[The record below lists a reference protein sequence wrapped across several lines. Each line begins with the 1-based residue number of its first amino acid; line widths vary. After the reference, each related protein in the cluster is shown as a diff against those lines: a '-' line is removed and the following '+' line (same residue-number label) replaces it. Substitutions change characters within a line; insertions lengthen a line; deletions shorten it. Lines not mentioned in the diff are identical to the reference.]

1 MASNILIKRSTG
13 STAPGSIT
21 FGELAITTG
30 ANGTQANAGDRLF
43 VGDNNGAAQ
52 IVGGRYFMDMLDHVH
67 GTLTASSSVL
77 VDSNSKIDQW
87 NVDDITLDAN
97 VITTSTTDA
106 DLIFRANGT
115 GKLVIEDGQELEFGT
130 TGDVELSFND
140 SDAVLDIKR
149 VAGTPDLRIADDM
162 KLNFGNTK
170 DASIR
175 YDETTSDKIQVEGAD
190 WNYATGVQVNYA
202 DTTDASNV
210 ATASV
215 SFAGGIGVA
224 ATAWIKDLKVDDNTV
239 IGTAD
244 TDTLEVNATTT
255 FQNGVTFNGTT
266 NISGNTTQSGS
277 IEIDNLKL
285 DGNVLST
292 INSIQELIIDPFPAG
307 GDADGLVIIKGD
319 LQIDGT
325 TTTVNSASMS
335 VNDPTIELGDPTT
348 PVTVKTLATFA
359 GNATVDVQVDAVEQL
374 SVGDSITGTGIPGG
388 TTISAINTGSKTL
401 TLSAAITADQV
412 VGATLT
418 TVRGADDAMDRGVKI
433 HYNASG
439 TNKFGFFGY
448 DRTGGADGLGAWTFI
463 EEATDTGTV
472 FGLAGANRG
481 TVLIGD
487 LELDTDLEVQ
497 FGGTGASTF
506 TTNGIVFGNGASP
519 MQVTAAANMASP
531 GTGDDATTSY
541 QVLTVTSAGVPV
553 WTNTLDGGTF

>member
-13 STAPGSIT
+13 STAPGTIT
-21 FGELAITTG
+21 YGELALTTG

-43 VGDNNGAAQ
+43 AGDNNGAAQ
-52 IVGGRYFMDMLDHVH
+52 VVGGRYFTDMLDHVA

-87 NVDDITLDAN
+87 KVDDIELNAN

-130 TGDVELSFND
+130 TGDVEFSFND
-140 SDAVLDIKR
+140 SDAVVDIKR

-162 KLNFGNTK
+162 KLHFGNTK
-170 DASIR
+170 DASIY

-190 WNYATGVQVNYA
+190 WNYAAGVTANYA

-210 ATASV
+210 STASV
-215 SFAGGIGVA
+215 TYAGGIGVA
-224 ATAWIKDLKVDDNTV
+224 ATTWTKDLKVDDNTT
-239 IGTAD
+239 IGTAAGD
-244 TDTLEVNATTT
+244 ALTVNATTT

-266 NISGNTTQSGS
+266 TIAGTTNQTGS

-292 INSIQELIIDPFPAG
+292 INNIQELIIDPYPAG

-319 LQIDGT
+319 LQTDGT

-359 GNATVDVQVDAVEQL
+359 GNATVDIQVDAVEQL
-374 SVGDSITGTGIPGG
+374 QAGDSITGTGIPGG
-388 TTISAINTGSKTL
+388 TTIASINTGTKTI
-401 TLSAAITADQV
+401 TLSAAITTDQA
-412 VGATLT
+412 VGATLV
-418 TVRGADDAMDRGVKI
+418 TVRGADDAMDRGVKV

-448 DRTGGADGLGAWTFI
+448 DRTGGADGAGAWTFI

-472 FGLAGANRG
+472 FGVTGNRG

-487 LELDTDLEVQ
+487 LELDNDLVVE
-497 FGGTGASTF
+497 FGGTGVGTF
-506 TTNGIVFGNGASP
+506 TTNGIVFGNGTSP
-519 MQVTAAANMASP
+519 LQVTAAANTASP
-531 GTGDDATTSY
+531 GTSPDVADSN
-541 QVLTVTSAGVPV
+541 QILTVTGAGVPV
-553 WTNTLDGGTF
+553 WTNTIDGGTF

>member
-13 STAPGSIT
+13 SVAPGSIT

-67 GTLTASSSVL
+67 GTLTASSSVI

-348 PVTVKTLATFA
+348 PVTVKTLASFA

>member
-13 STAPGSIT
+13 STAPGTIT
-21 FGELAITTG
+21 YGELAVTTG
-30 ANGTQANAGDRLF
+30 GNGSQANAGDRLF
-43 VGDNNGAAQ
+43 IGDNSSAAQ
-52 IVGGRYFMDMLDHVH
+52 VVGGRYFTDMLDHAH
-67 GTLTASSSVL
+67 GTVTASSAVL
-77 VDSNSKIDQW
+77 VDSNSKVDTW
-87 NVDDITLDAN
+87 NVDDINLNAN

-130 TGDVELSFND
+130 TGDVEFVFND
-140 SDAVLDIKR
+140 SDAVVDIKR

-175 YDETTSDKIQVEGAD
+175 YDEDVSDKIQVEGAH
-190 WNYATGVQVNYA
+190 WNFATGVLLNIA

-210 ATASV
+210 STASV
-215 SFAGGIGVA
+215 TFEGGIGVA
-224 ATAWIKDLKVDDNTV
+224 ATAWVKDLKVDDNTV
-239 IGTAD
+239 LGTAN
-244 TDTLEVNATTT
+244 TDTLTVNATTT
-255 FQNGVTFNGTT
+255 FQNGVTFNGQTT
-266 NISGNTTQSGS
+266 ITGSTSQTGS

-285 DGNVLST
+285 DGNTLST
-292 INSIQELIIDPFPAG
+292 INSIQELIIDPYPAG

-374 SVGDSITGTGIPGG
+374 QAGDAITGTGIPAN
-388 TTISAINTGSKTL
+388 TTISSINTGTKTL

-412 VGATLT
+412 VGATLV
-418 TVRGADDAMDRGVKI
+418 TVRGADDAMDRGVKV

-448 DRTGGADGLGAWTFI
+448 DRTGGGDGAGAWTFI

-472 FGLAGANRG
+472 FGVTGNRG

-487 LELDTDLEVQ
+487 LELDSDLEVQ

-506 TTNGIVFGNGASP
+506 TANGIVYGNAANAL
-519 MQVTAAANMASP
+519 QVTGAANMTNP
-531 GTGDDATTSY
+531 GSAPDVTESY
-541 QVLTVTSAGVPV
+541 QVLTVTSGGVPV
-553 WTNTLDGGTF
+553 WTNTIDGGTF

>member
-13 STAPGSIT
+13 STAPGTIT
-21 FGELAITTG
+21 YGELALTTG

-43 VGDNNGAAQ
+43 AGDNNGAAQ
-52 IVGGRYFMDMLDHVH
+52 VVGGRYFTDMLDHVA

-87 NVDDITLDAN
+87 KVDDIELNAN

-130 TGDVELSFND
+130 TGDVEFSFND
-140 SDAVLDIKR
+140 SDAVVDIKR

-162 KLNFGNTK
+162 KLHFGNTK
-170 DASIR
+170 DASIY

-190 WNYATGVQVNYA
+190 WNYAAGVTANYA

-210 ATASV
+210 STASV
-215 SFAGGIGVA
+215 TYAGGIGVA
-224 ATAWIKDLKVDDNTV
+224 ATTWTKDLKVDDNTT
-239 IGTAD
+239 IGTAAGD
-244 TDTLEVNATTT
+244 ALTVNATTT

-266 NISGNTTQSGS
+266 TIAGTTNQTGS

-292 INSIQELIIDPFPAG
+292 INNIQELIIDPYPAG

-374 SVGDSITGTGIPGG
+374 QTGDGITGTGIPAG
-388 TTISAINTGSKTL
+388 TTIASINVGTKTL
-401 TLSAAITADQV
+401 TLSAAITTDQV
-412 VGATLT
+412 VGATLV
-418 TVRGADDAMDRGVKI
+418 TVRGADDAMDRGVKV

-448 DRTGGADGLGAWTFI
+448 DRTGGADGAGAWTFI

-472 FGLAGANRG
+472 FGVTGNRG

-487 LELDTDLEVQ
+487 LELDNDLVVE
-497 FGGTGASTF
+497 FGGTGVGTF
-506 TTNGIVFGNGASP
+506 TTNGIVFGNGTSP
-519 MQVTAAANMASP
+519 LQVTAAANTASP
-531 GTGDDATTSY
+531 GTSPDVADSN
-541 QVLTVTSAGVPV
+541 QILTVTGAGVPV
-553 WTNTLDGGTF
+553 WTNTIDGGTF

>member
-13 STAPGSIT
+13 STAPGTIT

-52 IVGGRYFMDMLDHVH
+52 IVGGRYFMDMLDHVT
-67 GTLTASSSVL
+67 GTLTASSAVL
-77 VDSNSKIDQW
+77 VDSNSKIEQW

-149 VAGTPDLRIADDM
+149 VGATTPDLRIADDM

-190 WNYATGVQVNYA
+190 WNYGTGVQVNFA

-215 SFAGGIGVA
+215 TFAGGIGVA
-224 ATAWIKDLKVDDNTV
+224 ATAYIKDLNVDDNTT
-239 IGTAD
+239 IGTASGD
-244 TDTLEVNATTT
+244 SLTVNATTT
-255 FQNGVTFNGTT
+255 FQNGVTFNGQTT
-266 NISGNTTQSGS
+266 ISGSTAQTGDIQ
-277 IEIDNLKL
+277 IDNLKL
-285 DGNVLST
+285 DGNTLST
-292 INSIQELIIDPFPAG
+292 INSVQELILDPDPTTDAG
-307 GDADGLVIIKGD
+307 GLVIIKGD

-348 PVTVKTLATFA
+348 PVTLTAEAA
-359 GNATVDVQVDAVEQL
+359 GGQAIVVVDAIDQL
-374 SVGDSITGTGIPGG
+374 QVGDSVTSTTAGIPNS
-388 TTISAINTGSKTL
+388 TVINAINTGNKQV
-401 TLSAAITADQV
+401 TLSNNLSQTMA
-412 VGATLT
+412 VGSVLV
-418 TVRGADDAMDRGVKI
+418 TVSGADDQLDRGVKV
-433 HYNASG
+433 HYNNSG
-439 TNKFGFFGY
+439 TNQFGFFGY
-448 DRTGGADGLGAWTFI
+448 DRTGGADGAGAWTFI
-463 EEATDTGTV
+463 ENATDTNTV
-472 FGLAGANRG
+472 FGVTGNRG
-481 TVLIGD
+481 TVVLGD

-497 FGGTGASTF
+497 FGGTGVGSF
-506 TTNGIVFGNGASP
+506 TSKGIIYGNGTGAL
-519 MQVTAAANMASP
+519 QVTAEANMASP
-531 GTGDDATTSY
+531 GTGADATTSF
-541 QVLTVTSAGVPV
+541 QVLTVTAAGVPV
-553 WTNTLDGGTF
+553 WTDTIDGGTF

>member
-13 STAPGSIT
+13 STAPGTIT

-67 GTLTASSSVL
+67 GTVTASSAAI
-77 VDSNSKIDQW
+77 VDSNSKVDQW
-87 NVDDITLDAN
+87 LVDDISLNAN

-149 VAGTPDLRIADDM
+149 VGATTPDLRIADDM

-190 WNYATGVQVNYA
+190 WNYGTGVLVNFA

-210 ATASV
+210 ATAGV
-215 SFAGGIGVA
+215 TFAGGIGVA
-224 ATAWIKDLKVDDNTV
+224 ATAYIKDLNIDDNTTL
-239 IGTAD
+239 GTNSGD
-244 TDTLEVNATTT
+244 SLTVNATTV
-255 FQNGVTFNGTT
+255 FQNQVTFNGTT
-266 NISGNTTQSGS
+266 NIAGNTTQTGK

-285 DGNVLST
+285 DGNTLST
-292 INSIQELIIDPFPAG
+292 INSVQELILDPDPAT
-307 GDADGLVIIKGD
+307 DAGGLVIIKGD

-348 PVTVKTLATFA
+348 PVTLTAEATGGQA
-359 GNATVDVQVDAVEQL
+359 VVVVDAVDQL
-374 SVGDSITGTGIPGG
+374 QVGDAVTSTTAGIPNS
-388 TTISAINTGSKTL
+388 TVINSINTGTKAV
-401 TLSAAITADQV
+401 TLSNNLSQTMAAGSV
-412 VGATLT
+412 LS
-418 TVRGADDAMDRGVKI
+418 TVSGADDALDRGVKI
-433 HYNASG
+433 HYNVSG

-448 DRTGGADGLGAWTFI
+448 DRTGGADGAGAWTFI
-463 EEATDTGTV
+463 EEATDTNTV
-472 FGLAGANRG
+472 FGVTNRG
-481 TVLIGD
+481 TVVLGD
-487 LELDTDLEVQ
+487 LELDVDLEVQ
-497 FGGTGASTF
+497 YGGTGAGTF
-506 TTNGIVFGNGASP
+506 TSNGIIYGNGTNP

-531 GTGDDATTSY
+531 GTGTDQTTSY

-553 WTNTLDGGTF
+553 WTDTIDGGTF

>member
-13 STAPGSIT
+13 STAPGTIT

-43 VGDNNGAAQ
+43 IGDNNGAAQ

-67 GTLTASSSVL
+67 GTLTASSSVI
-77 VDSNSKIDQW
+77 VDSNSKIDVW
-87 NVDDITLDAN
+87 NVDDITLN
-97 VITTSTTDA
+97 SNIITTSTTDA

-130 TGDVELSFND
+130 TGDVELSYND

-190 WNYATGVQVNYA
+190 WNYGTGVLVNFA
-202 DTTDASNV
+202 DTTNASNV
-210 ATASV
+210 ATAGV
-215 SFAGGIGVA
+215 TFAGGIGVA
-224 ATAWIKDLKVDDNTV
+224 ATAYIKDLNVDDNTT
-239 IGTAD
+239 IGTASGD
-244 TDTLEVNATTT
+244 SLTVNATTT
-255 FQNGVTFNGTT
+255 FQNDVTFNGTT
-266 NISGNTTQSGS
+266 NISGSTAQTGDIQ
-277 IEIDNLKL
+277 IDNLKL
-285 DGNVLST
+285 DGNTLST
-292 INSIQELIIDPFPAG
+292 INSVQELILDPDPAT
-307 GDADGLVIIKGD
+307 DAGGLVIIKGD

-348 PVTVKTLATFA
+348 PVTLTASAA
-359 GNATVDVQVDAVEQL
+359 GSQADVVVDAVDQL
-374 SVGDSITGTGIPGG
+374 QVGDAVTSTTTGIAGS
-388 TTISAINTGSKTL
+388 TVISAINAGTKTV
-401 TLSAAITADQV
+401 TLSNNLTQTMAAGSV
-412 VGATLT
+412 LV
-418 TVRGADDAMDRGVKI
+418 TVSGADDALDRGVKI

-439 TNKFGFFGY
+439 TNQFGFFGY
-448 DRTGGADGLGAWTFI
+448 DRTGGADGAGAWTFI
-463 EEATDTGTV
+463 ENATDTNTV
-472 FGLAGANRG
+472 FGVTGNRG
-481 TVLIGD
+481 TVVLGD

-497 FGGTGASTF
+497 YGGSGVSTF
-506 TTNGIVFGNGASP
+506 TTNGIVYGNGTSP
-519 MQVTAAANMASP
+519 LQVTAEANMASP
-531 GTGDDATTSY
+531 GTGSDATTSY

-553 WTNTLDGGTF
+553 WTDTIDGGTF

>member
-13 STAPGSIT
+13 STAPGTIT

-30 ANGTQANAGDRLF
+30 ANGTQANAGDRLY

-67 GTLTASSSVL
+67 GTLTASSSVI
-77 VDSNSKIDQW
+77 VDSNSKIDTW

-149 VAGTPDLRIADDM
+149 VGATTPDLRIADDM

-190 WNYATGVQVNYA
+190 WNYGTGVQVNIA

-210 ATASV
+210 ATAAFTV
-215 SFAGGIGVA
+215 AGGIGVA
-224 ATAWIKDLKVDDNTV
+224 ATAYIKDLNVDDNT
-239 IGTAD
+239 
-244 TDTLEVNATTT
+244 TLVTNSGDSLTVNATTT
-255 FQNGVTFNGTT
+255 FQNQVTFNGTT
-266 NISGNTTQSGS
+266 NISGSTQQTGD
-277 IEIDNLKL
+277 IQIDNLKL
-285 DGNVLST
+285 DGNTLST
-292 INSIQELIIDPFPAG
+292 INSVQELIIDPDPTTDAG
-307 GDADGLVIIKGD
+307 GLVVIKGD

-348 PVTVKTLATFA
+348 PVTLTAEAA
-359 GNATVDVQVDAVEQL
+359 GGQAVVVVDAVDQL
-374 SVGDSITGTGIPGG
+374 QVGDAVSSSTAGIP
-388 TTISAINTGSKTL
+388 SATVINSINTGTKAV
-401 TLSAAITADQV
+401 TLSNNLSQTMA
-412 VGATLT
+412 VGSVLV
-418 TVRGADDAMDRGVKI
+418 TVSGADDQLDRGVKI

-439 TNKFGFFGY
+439 TNQFGFFGY
-448 DRTGGADGLGAWTFI
+448 DRTGGADGAGAWTFI
-463 EEATDTGTV
+463 ENATDSNTV
-472 FGLAGANRG
+472 FGVTGNRG
-481 TVLIGD
+481 TVVLGD

-497 FGGTGASTF
+497 FGGTGASTW
-506 TTNGIVFGNGASP
+506 TTNGIVYGNGTNP

-531 GTGDDATTSY
+531 GTGNDVSTSF
-541 QVLTVTSAGVPV
+541 QVLTVTAAGVPV
-553 WTNTLDGGTF
+553 WTDTIDGGTF

>member
-21 FGELAITTG
+21 FGELAVTTG
-30 ANGTQANAGDRLF
+30 ANGSQANAGDRLF

-52 IVGGRYFMDMLDHVH
+52 IVGGRYFMDMLDHVT
-67 GTLTASSSVL
+67 GTLTASSAVL

-87 NVDDITLDAN
+87 NVDDISLNAN

-149 VAGTPDLRIADDM
+149 VTGTPDLRIADDM

-190 WNYATGVQVNYA
+190 WNYGTGVQVNIA

-210 ATASV
+210 ATAAFTV
-215 SFAGGIGVA
+215 AGGIGVA
-224 ATAWIKDLKVDDNTV
+224 ATAYIKDLNVDDNTT
-239 IGTAD
+239 IGTASGD
-244 TDTLEVNATTT
+244 SLTVNATTV
-255 FQNGVTFNGTT
+255 FQNQVTFNGTT
-266 NISGNTTQSGS
+266 NISGNTTQTGK

-285 DGNVLST
+285 DGNTLST
-292 INSIQELIIDPFPAG
+292 INSVQELIIDPDPAT
-307 GDADGLVIIKGD
+307 DAGGLVIIKGD

-348 PVTVKTLATFA
+348 PVTLTASAA
-359 GNATVDVQVDAVEQL
+359 GGQADVVVDAVDQL
-374 SVGDSITGTGIPGG
+374 QVGDAVTSTTTGIAGS
-388 TTISAINTGSKTL
+388 TVISAINAGTKTVNLSNNLTQTMAAGSVL
-401 TLSAAITADQV
+401 V
-412 VGATLT
+412 
-418 TVRGADDAMDRGVKI
+418 TVSGADDALDRGVKI
-433 HYNASG
+433 HYNTSG

-448 DRTGGADGLGAWTFI
+448 DRTGGADGNGAWTFI
-463 EEATDTGTV
+463 EEATDTNTV
-472 FGLAGANRG
+472 FGVTGNRG
-481 TVLIGD
+481 TVVLGD
-487 LELDTDLEVQ
+487 LELDTDLVVE
-497 FGGTGASTF
+497 FGGTGAGTF
-506 TTNGIVFGNGASP
+506 TTNGIMYGNATSP
-519 MQVTAAANMASP
+519 LQVTAAANMGSP
-531 GTGDDATTSY
+531 GTGTDQTTSY

-553 WTNTLDGGTF
+553 WTDTIDGGTF

>member
-13 STAPGSIT
+13 SVAPGTIT
-21 FGELAITTG
+21 FGELAVTTG
-30 ANGTQANAGDRLF
+30 ANGTQANAGDRIF

-52 IVGGRYFMDMLDHVH
+52 VVGGRYFMDMLDHVH
-67 GTLTASSSVL
+67 GTLTASSSVI
-77 VDSNSKIDQW
+77 VDSNSKIDVW
-87 NVDDITLDAN
+87 NVDDITLN
-97 VITTSTTDA
+97 SNIITTSTTDA

-149 VAGTPDLRIADDM
+149 VTGTPDLRIADDM

-190 WNYATGVQVNYA
+190 WNYSTGVLVNYA

-210 ATASV
+210 ATAGV
-215 SFAGGIGVA
+215 TFAGGIGVG

-239 IGTAD
+239 LGTAD

-266 NISGNTTQSGS
+266 NISGNTSQTGS

-348 PVTVKTLATFA
+348 PITVKTLATFA
-359 GNATVDVQVDAVEQL
+359 GNATVAVVVDAVEQL

-388 TTISAINTGSKTL
+388 TTISAINTGTKTI

-412 VGATLT
+412 VGATLV

-433 HYNASG
+433 HYNLSG

-448 DRTGGADGLGAWTFI
+448 DRTGGGDGAGAWTFI

-472 FGLAGANRG
+472 FGVTGNRG

-497 FGGTGASTF
+497 FGGTGAGTF
-506 TTNGIVFGNGASP
+506 TSNGIVYGNGTSP
-519 MQVTAAANMASP
+519 LQVTAEANMASP
-531 GTGDDATTSY
+531 GTGNDATTSY

>member
-13 STAPGSIT
+13 STAPGTIT

-67 GTLTASSSVL
+67 GTLTASSSVI
-77 VDSNSKIDQW
+77 VDSNSKIDTW

-190 WNYATGVQVNYA
+190 WNYATGVQVNFA

-210 ATASV
+210 ATAGV
-215 SFAGGIGVA
+215 TFAGGIGVA
-224 ATAWIKDLKVDDNTV
+224 ATAYIKDLNVDDNTT
-239 IGTAD
+239 IGTASGD
-244 TDTLEVNATTT
+244 SLTVNATTT
-255 FQNGVTFNGTT
+255 FQNEVTFNGTT
-266 NISGNTTQSGS
+266 NIAGNTSQTGK

-285 DGNVLST
+285 DGNTLST
-292 INSIQELIIDPFPAG
+292 INSVQELILDPDPTTDAG
-307 GDADGLVIIKGD
+307 GLVVIKGD

-348 PVTVKTLATFA
+348 PVTLTAEATGGQA
-359 GNATVDVQVDAVEQL
+359 VVVVDAIDQL
-374 SVGDSITGTGIPGG
+374 QVGDAVTSSTAGIPGS
-388 TTISAINTGSKTL
+388 TVINSINTGTKAV
-401 TLSAAITADQV
+401 TLSNNLSQTMAAGSV
-412 VGATLT
+412 LV
-418 TVRGADDAMDRGVKI
+418 TVSGADDQLDRGVKV

-439 TNKFGFFGY
+439 TNQFGFFGY
-448 DRTGGADGLGAWTFI
+448 DRTGGADGAGAWTFI
-463 EEATDTGTV
+463 ENATDTNTV
-472 FGLAGANRG
+472 FGVTGDRG
-481 TVLIGD
+481 TVVLGD

-497 FGGTGASTF
+497 YGGTGVGTF
-506 TTNGIVFGNGASP
+506 TSKGILYGNGTGAL
-519 MQVTAAANMASP
+519 QVTAEANMASP
-531 GTGDDATTSY
+531 GTGTDVSTSF
-541 QVLTVTSAGVPV
+541 QILTVTATGVPV
-553 WTNTLDGGTF
+553 WTDTIDGGTF